1 MGTHNNPTPMEDQ
14 RDTSD
19 SLLRISAR
27 LANLSIAL
35 NRQLEETNAIREHI
49 LNTVQRH
56 VQMQTRQVNAQ
67 SRTPETPPPH
77 LQSLST
83 SSPEAQ
89 R

>member
-35 NRQLEETNAIREHI
+35 NRQLEETNAIRTDANSI
-49 LNTVQRH
+49 
-56 VQMQTRQVNAQ
+56 
-67 SRTPETPPPH
+67 S
-77 LQSLST
+77 
-83 SSPEAQ
+83 
-89 R
+89 

>member
-14 RDTSD
+14 QATSD

-27 LANLSIAL
+27 LANLSIAI

-56 VQMQTRQVNAQ
+56 VHMQTRQVNVQ

-77 LQSLST
+77 LQSLS
-83 SSPEAQ
+83 SSTPEAQ
-89 R
+89 C